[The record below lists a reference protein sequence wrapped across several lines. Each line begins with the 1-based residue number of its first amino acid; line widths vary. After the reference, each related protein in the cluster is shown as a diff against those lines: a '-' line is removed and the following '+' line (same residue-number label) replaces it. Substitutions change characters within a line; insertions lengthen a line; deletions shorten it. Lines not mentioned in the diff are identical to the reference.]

1 MSANSKLSI
10 SVDKYSGDNS
20 VNPDM
25 FINEIDTWIAFNGV
39 TANQQQ
45 VMALHL
51 TGAAKEWYY
60 NEFAKLPAAQ
70 QSYDELK
77 NKLRARFSRGDENI
91 IARRE
96 QHTLR
101 IVRTNPP
108 NFLASVSTFNAAFTR
123 NQVKITDQGQVDQ
136 VMVYLECIRL
146 SIPDYH
152 EVLQLQ
158 QSLDTTFSVLA
169 ANEKTLSKAQEIVA
183 QRAPNIIDAPS
194 NTHPLHNISYYNNSS
209 NYRNNRYGAGGKR
222 QRPADNRMSYAEARR
237 LKICTYCRDP
247 HATHRQVRQ
256 LNPSTGRFDGEIL
269 CPVLLADIQSG
280 KVKEQPPISGYARRN
295 NYRLNLSDSRTTV
308 TSPAVNSQ

>member
-1 MSANSKLSI
+1 MVSNSELSI

-20 VNPDM
+20 ANPDM

-136 VMVYLECIRL
+136 VMAYLECIRL

-194 NTHPLHNISYYNNSS
+194 NTHGLHNVSYNNPTSCHQIGNNKQQPHRLNHVVEIDMLQTAQHHKVVRQAVPTDGRNEYGMYNNVQQVS
-209 NYRNNRYGAGGKR
+209 THWQCTCCNYTFHN
-222 QRPADNRMSYAEARR
+222 D
-237 LKICTYCRDP
+237 TYC
-247 HATHRQVRQ
+247 HH
-256 LNPSTGRFDGEIL
+256 
-269 CPVLLADIQSG
+269 
-280 KVKEQPPISGYARRN
+280 
-295 NYRLNLSDSRTTV
+295 
-308 TSPAVNSQ
+308 

>member
-1 MSANSKLSI
+1 MSSNTKLSI

-25 FINEIDTWIAFNGV
+25 FINEIDTWITFNSV
-39 TANQQQ
+39 TVNQQQ

-60 NEFAKLPAAQ
+60 NEFVKLPAEQ
-70 QSYDELK
+70 QTYDGLK
-77 NKLRARFSRGDENI
+77 TKLRARFSRGDDNI

-108 NFLASVSTFNAAFTR
+108 NFLASVSAFNAAFTR
-123 NQVKITDQGQVDQ
+123 NQVKIKDQGQVDQ
-136 VMVYLECIRL
+136 VMAYMECIRL
-146 SIPDYH
+146 SIPDYP

-158 QSLDTTFSVLA
+158 QSLDNTFTVLA
-169 ANEKTLSKAQEIVA
+169 DSDKTLSKAQEIVA

-194 NTHPLHNISYYNNSS
+194 NTHGLHSVSYNNSS
-209 NYRNNRYGAGGKR
+209 NNYRNNRYGAGGKR

-256 LNPSTGRFDGEIL
+256 LNPSTGRFDGEIV

-280 KVKEQPPISGYARRN
+280 KVKEQQPVSSYTHRN
-295 NYRLNLSDSRTTV
+295 NYHLNSSGSRNIV
-308 TSPAVNSQ
+308 TNSAVSNQ

>member
-1 MSANSKLSI
+1 MSSNSKLSI

-20 VNPDM
+20 ANPDM

-60 NEFAKLPAAQ
+60 NEFAKFPAAQ

-123 NQVKITDQGQVDQ
+123 NQVKIKDQGQVDQ
-136 VMVYLECIRL
+136 VMAYLECIRL

-169 ANEKTLSKAQEIVA
+169 ANEKTLSKARKSLHSEHPTSSMHLATLMPYTTSATTTIVA
-183 QRAPNIIDAPS
+183 I
-194 NTHPLHNISYYNNSS
+194 
-209 NYRNNRYGAGGKR
+209 
-222 QRPADNRMSYAEARR
+222 
-237 LKICTYCRDP
+237 
-247 HATHRQVRQ
+247 
-256 LNPSTGRFDGEIL
+256 
-269 CPVLLADIQSG
+269 
-280 KVKEQPPISGYARRN
+280 
-295 NYRLNLSDSRTTV
+295 TV
-308 TSPAVNSQ
+308 TIAMVLAVSDNDQLTTECHTLKRVV

>member
-1 MSANSKLSI
+1 MSTNTKLSI

-20 VNPDM
+20 VNPEM
-25 FINEIDTWIAFNGV
+25 FISEIDTWIAVNGV

-60 NEFAKLPAAQ
+60 NEFAKLPAADQ
-70 QSYDELK
+70 TYDELK
-77 NKLRARFSRGDENI
+77 QKLRARFSRGDENI

-136 VMVYLECIRL
+136 VMAYLECIRL

-158 QSLDTTFSVLA
+158 QSLDTTFSVLP
-169 ANEKTLSKAQEIVA
+169 ANQKILSKAQEIVA

-194 NTHPLHNISYYNNSS
+194 NTHGLHNVSYSNNSS
-209 NYRNNRYGAGGKR
+209 NYRNNRYGAGVKR

-237 LKICTYCRDP
+237 LKICT
-247 HATHRQVRQ
+247 
-256 LNPSTGRFDGEIL
+256 
-269 CPVLLADIQSG
+269 
-280 KVKEQPPISGYARRN
+280 
-295 NYRLNLSDSRTTV
+295 
-308 TSPAVNSQ
+308 

>member
-1 MSANSKLSI
+1 MATNTTKLSI

-20 VNPDM
+20 ANPDM

-60 NEFAKLPAAQ
+60 NEFAKFPAAQ

-108 NFLASVSTFNAAFTR
+108 CS
-123 NQVKITDQGQVDQ
+123 
-136 VMVYLECIRL
+136 
-146 SIPDYH
+146 DY
-152 EVLQLQ
+152 
-158 QSLDTTFSVLA
+158 TT
-169 ANEKTLSKAQEIVA
+169 
-183 QRAPNIIDAPS
+183 
-194 NTHPLHNISYYNNSS
+194 SYS
-209 NYRNNRYGAGGKR
+209 
-222 QRPADNRMSYAEARR
+222 RMSM
-237 LKICTYCRDP
+237 
-247 HATHRQVRQ
+247 
-256 LNPSTGRFDGEIL
+256 
-269 CPVLLADIQSG
+269 
-280 KVKEQPPISGYARRN
+280 
-295 NYRLNLSDSRTTV
+295 
-308 TSPAVNSQ
+308 

>member
-1 MSANSKLSI
+1 MSTNSKMSI
-10 SVDKYSGDNS
+10 AVDKYSGDSS

-25 FINEIDTWIAFNGV
+25 FVNEIDTWIAYNAV

-70 QSYDELK
+70 QSYEELK

-123 NQVKITDQGQVDQ
+123 NQVKVTDQGQVDQ
-136 VMVYLECIRL
+136 VMAYLECIRL

-183 QRAPNIIDAPS
+183 QRAPNIIDAAS
-194 NTHPLHNISYYNNSS
+194 NTHALHNISCPNS
-209 NYRNNRYGAGGKR
+209 NRYDSVKR
-222 QRPADNRMSYAEARR
+222 QRPADSRISYTQARR

-247 HATHRQVRQ
+247 HANHRQVRK
-256 LNPSTGRFDGEIL
+256 LNPSTGRFDGEIV
-269 CPVLLADIQSG
+269 CPVLLADVQSG
-280 KVKEQPPISGYARRN
+280 KVKEQPSMSNYA
-295 NYRLNLSDSRTTV
+295 
-308 TSPAVNSQ
+308 

>member
-25 FINEIDTWIAFNGV
+25 FINEIDTWIEFTGV

-70 QSYDELK
+70 ESYDELK

-101 IVRTNPP
+101 IVRTNQP

-123 NQVKITDQGQVDQ
+123 NQVKIKDQGQVDQ
-136 VMVYLECIRL
+136 VMAYLECIRL

-158 QSLDTTFSVLA
+158 QSLDTTLLNRPRSTQRRCTWRMAHLILSTA
-169 ANEKTLSKAQEIVA
+169 MYRMLSLKLMTTL
-183 QRAPNIIDAPS
+183 
-194 NTHPLHNISYYNNSS
+194 TIS
-209 NYRNNRYGAGGKR
+209 
-222 QRPADNRMSYAEARR
+222 
-237 LKICTYCRDP
+237 
-247 HATHRQVRQ
+247 
-256 LNPSTGRFDGEIL
+256 
-269 CPVLLADIQSG
+269 
-280 KVKEQPPISGYARRN
+280 
-295 NYRLNLSDSRTTV
+295 LSMLSR
-308 TSPAVNSQ
+308 

>member
-1 MSANSKLSI
+1 MSSNSKLSI
-10 SVDKYSGDNS
+10 SVDKYSGDSS
-20 VNPDM
+20 VNPEM
-25 FINEIDTWIAFNGV
+25 FINEIDTWITFNGV

-60 NEFAKLPAAQ
+60 NEFAKLPAADQ
-70 QSYDELK
+70 TYDELK
-77 NKLRARFSRGDENI
+77 KKLRARFSGGDENI

-123 NQVKITDQGQVDQ
+123 NQVKIKDQGQVDQ
-136 VMVYLECIRL
+136 VMAYLECIRL
-146 SIPDYH
+146 SIPDYP

-169 ANEKTLSKAQEIVA
+169 VNQKTLSKAQEIVA

-194 NTHPLHNISYYNNSS
+194 NAHGLHNISYNNSN
-209 NYRNNRYGAGGKR
+209 NYRNNRYGTGGKR
-222 QRPADNRMSYAEARR
+222 QRPADNRMSYAEPRR
-237 LKICTYCRDP
+237 SKICTYCRDP

-256 LNPSTGRFDGEIL
+256 LNPSTGRFDGEIV

-280 KVKEQPPISGYARRN
+280 KVKEQQPMGSYARRN
-295 NYRLNLSDSRTTV
+295 NYRLNSSDSRTTV
-308 TSPAVNSQ
+308 TGPAVNNQ

>member
-1 MSANSKLSI
+1 MTTTTKLSI

-20 VNPDM
+20 VNPNM
-25 FINEIDTWIAFNGV
+25 FIQEIDTWIAVNGV

-60 NEFAKLPAAQ
+60 NEFAKLPATDQ
-70 QSYDELK
+70 TYDKLK
-77 NKLRARFSRGDENI
+77 EKLRARFSRGDDNI

-96 QHTLR
+96 QYTLR

-108 NFLASVSTFNAAFTR
+108 NFLVSVSTFNAAFTR
-123 NQVKITDQGQVDQ
+123 NQVKIKDQGQVDQ
-136 VMVYLECIRL
+136 VMAYMECIRL
-146 SIPDYH
+146 SIPDYP

-158 QSLDTTFSVLA
+158 QSLDNTFTILA
-169 ANEKTLSKAQEIVA
+169 DNDKTLSKAQEIVA

-194 NTHPLHNISYYNNSS
+194 NTQSLHNISYNNNSN

-222 QRPADNRMSYAEARR
+222 QRPVDHRMSYAEARR

-256 LNPSTGRFDGEIL
+256 LNPSTGRFDGGIV

-280 KVKEQPPISGYARRN
+280 KVKEQQPTSSYARRN
-295 NYRLNLSDSRTTV
+295 NYHLNASDSRTTV
-308 TSPAVNSQ
+308 TNSAVNNQ

>member
-1 MSANSKLSI
+1 MSTNTKLSI

-20 VNPDM
+20 VNPEM
-25 FINEIDTWIAFNGV
+25 FISEIDTWIAVNGV

-70 QSYDELK
+70 QSYAELK
-77 NKLRARFSRGDENI
+77 HKLRARLVAATRTSSHDENS
-91 IARRE
+91 
-96 QHTLR
+96 TLC

-136 VMVYLECIRL
+136 VMAYLECIRL

-158 QSLDTTFSVLA
+158 QLLDNTFTILA
-169 ANEKTLSKAQEIVA
+169 DNDKTLSKAQEIVA
-183 QRAPNIIDAPS
+183 QRAPNIIDAPG
-194 NTHPLHNISYYNNSS
+194 NTHGLHNISYSNNSN
-209 NYRNNRYGAGGKR
+209 NYRNNRYGTGGKR
-222 QRPADNRMSYAEARR
+222 QRPTDNRMSYAEARR

-247 HATHRQVRQ
+247 HATHRQLRQ
-256 LNPSTGRFDGEIL
+256 LNPSTGRFDGEIV

-280 KVKEQPPISGYARRN
+280 KVKEQQPMSSYSRRN
-295 NYRLNLSDSRTTV
+295 NYRLNSSDSRTSV
-308 TSPAVNSQ
+308 TSPAVNNQ

>member
-1 MSANSKLSI
+1 MSANPKLSI

-60 NEFAKLPAAQ
+60 NEFAKFPAAQ
-70 QSYDELK
+70 QTYDKLK

-123 NQVKITDQGQVDQ
+123 NQVTIKDQRQVDQ
-136 VMVYLECIRL
+136 VTAYLECIRL

-152 EVLQLQ
+152 ELLQLQ
-158 QSLDTTFSVLA
+158 QSLDTTLSVLA

-183 QRAPNIIDAPS
+183 QRAPNIVDAECH
-194 NTHPLHNISYYNNSS
+194 TL
-209 NYRNNRYGAGGKR
+209 KR
-222 QRPADNRMSYAEARR
+222 
-237 LKICTYCRDP
+237 
-247 HATHRQVRQ
+247 V
-256 LNPSTGRFDGEIL
+256 
-269 CPVLLADIQSG
+269 V
-280 KVKEQPPISGYARRN
+280 
-295 NYRLNLSDSRTTV
+295 
-308 TSPAVNSQ
+308 

>member
-1 MSANSKLSI
+1 
-10 SVDKYSGDNS
+10 
-20 VNPDM
+20 
-25 FINEIDTWIAFNGV
+25 
-39 TANQQQ
+39 
-45 VMALHL
+45 MALHL
-51 TGAAKEWYY
+51 TGAAKEWHY

-70 QSYDELK
+70 QTYDELK
-77 NKLRARFSRGDENI
+77 NKLRARFSRGDDNI

-123 NQVKITDQGQVDQ
+123 NQVKIKDQGQVDQ
-136 VMVYLECIRL
+136 VMAYLECIRL

-158 QSLDTTFSVLA
+158 QSLDTTFSVLP
-169 ANEKTLSKAQEIVA
+169 ANQKILSKAQEIVA

-194 NTHPLHNISYYNNSS
+194 NTHGLHNVSYSNNSS
-209 NYRNNRYGAGGKR
+209 NYRNNRYGAGVKR

-256 LNPSTGRFDGEIL
+256 LNPSTGRFDGEIV

-280 KVKEQPPISGYARRN
+280 KVKEQQPMSSYPRRN
-295 NYRLNLSDSRTTV
+295 NYRLNSSDSRTSV
-308 TSPAVNSQ
+308 TSPAVNNQ